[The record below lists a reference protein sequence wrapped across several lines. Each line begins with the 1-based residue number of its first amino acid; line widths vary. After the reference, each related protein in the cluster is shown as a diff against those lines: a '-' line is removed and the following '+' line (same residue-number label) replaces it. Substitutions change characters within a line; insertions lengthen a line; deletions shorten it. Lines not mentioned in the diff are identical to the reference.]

1 MSAAIFM
8 LTAWC
13 KRGMM
18 EGLSEGETE
27 ELRDY
32 ETKRRGDFSER
43 SDLSDG
49 ETKRLR
55 TLHFTILICVS
66 VFAHV
71 NLHSRWVGS
80 KMGEEFSDI
89 FTNHIGGEVDFCK
102 EIVVYFLGNPKFF
115 ARFRE

>member
-1 MSAAIFM
+1 M

-49 ETKRLR
+49 MTEGLR
-55 TLHFTILICVS
+55 
-66 VFAHV
+66 
-71 NLHSRWVGS
+71 RM
-80 KMGEEFSDI
+80 K
-89 FTNHIGGEVDFCK
+89 
-102 EIVVYFLGNPKFF
+102 
-115 ARFRE
+115 

>member
-49 ETKRLR
+49 MTEGLRRMKSGEFR
-55 TLHFTILICVS
+55 TL
-66 VFAHV
+66 
-71 NLHSRWVGS
+71 N
-80 KMGEEFSDI
+80 
-89 FTNHIGGEVDFCK
+89 N
-102 EIVVYFLGNPKFF
+102 
-115 ARFRE
+115 

>member
-18 EGLSEGETE
+18 ERLSEGETE

-49 ETKRLR
+49 MTEGLRRMKSGEFR
-55 TLHFTILICVS
+55 TLNI
-66 VFAHV
+66 
-71 NLHSRWVGS
+71 
-80 KMGEEFSDI
+80 
-89 FTNHIGGEVDFCK
+89 
-102 EIVVYFLGNPKFF
+102 
-115 ARFRE
+115 